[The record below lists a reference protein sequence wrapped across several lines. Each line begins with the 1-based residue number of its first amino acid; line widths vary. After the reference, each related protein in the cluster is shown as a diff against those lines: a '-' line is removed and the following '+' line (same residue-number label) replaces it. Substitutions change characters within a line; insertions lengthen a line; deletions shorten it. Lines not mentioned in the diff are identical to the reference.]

1 VGGQSGEINIYN
13 TSNGNLE
20 RTLPKHVDKVKN
32 TTVSAIQIAFLPGD
46 GELVYGGLG
55 GWVGLIDLATNKV
68 KIAFTAHTNTIF
80 AVNCSSDGKMIV
92 TSGGNQNETFVWN
105 PTNGKIISRL
115 CGAGKGIWGI
125 GWSQDGKSIGWGTKN
140 KAEDEEGNCP
150 LEEIF
155 RLDDFGP
162 GGPAFQTRFQQS
174 QTTDEKF
181 SARKRHLLTETG
193 EVILALL
200 IKVWN
205 KDEYAVDLPPGEHI
219 YSVSILPNRGKI
231 VLGGANAIY
240 IMDPQTQEK
249 KVLHGTTGHTLSIA
263 PSPDGKYFV
272 TGSSDQII
280 RIWKME
286 EDEPVMSIFIVG
298 RDWIAWTPQGYYACS
313 PHGERLLAWQINNT
327 AYKAPQVFP
336 ASRFRPSL
344 YQPAII
350 KYLIP
355 AGTLPYA
362 MAMAKKFDNALIS
375 ANSVLDVLPPEANLD
390 ASLTDDL
397 IIDKDSIAIKATA
410 KGSAKQP
417 ITAMRLL
424 VDGRPFNGKSG
435 VKRFDVPS
443 ENAEAAWDVPIA
455 PGPHTFAVIA
465 ETPVSK
471 GMTKT
476 TTITRK
482 GEVPKPNLYILSM
495 GISEYA
501 GPNHLPPFAAD
512 DAKKVARAFQ
522 NRSRELFGN
531 IEVRIL
537 TDHEA
542 TKKGMRE
549 GLDWL
554 ASKMTP
560 KDVGIVFYSGHGT
573 RDEQGRFCLCPID
586 IQPTDHISS
595 CLAGTEFKNRLDE
608 MPGRLVAILNS
619 CHSGEVTEHEK
630 PPPQTDSL
638 VQDLASEDSG
648 VVVMSASLGREY
660 AIGDNRVNAG
670 YFSIA
675 IVEGLDGYADINDDG
690 IVTIDELDK
699 YAYIRVRQLSE
710 GKQNSTTSIPTGIRP
725 FPLGTVPKG
734 GIP

>member
-1 VGGQSGEINIYN
+1 
-13 TSNGNLE
+13 
-20 RTLPKHVDKVKN
+20 
-32 TTVSAIQIAFLPGD
+32 
-46 GELVYGGLG
+46 
-55 GWVGLIDLATNKV
+55 
-68 KIAFTAHTNTIF
+68 
-80 AVNCSSDGKMIV
+80 
-92 TSGGNQNETFVWN
+92 
-105 PTNGKIISRL
+105 
-115 CGAGKGIWGI
+115 
-125 GWSQDGKSIGWGTKN
+125 
-140 KAEDEEGNCP
+140 
-150 LEEIF
+150 
-155 RLDDFGP
+155 
-162 GGPAFQTRFQQS
+162 
-174 QTTDEKF
+174 
-181 SARKRHLLTETG
+181 
-193 EVILALL
+193 
-200 IKVWN
+200 
-205 KDEYAVDLPPGEHI
+205 
-219 YSVSILPNRGKI
+219 
-231 VLGGANAIY
+231 
-240 IMDPQTQEK
+240 MDPQTKEMK
-249 KVLHGTTGHTLSIA
+249 TLYGSTGHTLSIA

-280 RIWKME
+280 RIWKPE
-286 EDEPVMSIFIVG
+286 LDEPVMSIFVVG
-298 RDWIAWTPQGYYACS
+298 RDWIAWTSQGYYACS

-327 AYKAPQVFP
+327 GLKAPQVFP
-336 ASRFRPSL
+336 AARFRPSL

-390 ASLTDDL
+390 PSLLDDL
-397 IIDKDSIAIKATA
+397 VIDKDSIAIKATA

-424 VDGRPFNGKSG
+424 VDGRPFKGKSG
-435 VKRFDVPS
+435 IKRFDIPS
-443 ENAEAAWDVPIA
+443 ENGEATWDVPLA

-476 TTITRK
+476 ATITRK

-495 GISEYA
+495 GISEYS
-501 GPNHLPPFAAD
+501 GPNHLPPSAAD

-522 NRSRELFGN
+522 NRSRELFAN

-542 TKKGMRE
+542 TKKGMLT

-560 KDVGIVFYSGHGT
+560 KDVGIVFFSGHGT
-573 RDEQGRFCLCPID
+573 RDEQGRYCLCPID
-586 IQPTDHISS
+586 IQPTDHITS
-595 CLAGTEFKNRLDE
+595 CLAGTEFKSRLDE

-630 PPPQTDSL
+630 PAAQSDSL

-660 AIGDNRVNAG
+660 AILDRRINAG
-670 YFSIA
+670 YFSYA
-675 IVEGLDGYADINDDG
+675 IVEGLEGYADINDDG
-690 IVTIDELDK
+690 VVTIDELDK
-699 YAYIRVRQLSE
+699 YAYKRVRELSE
-710 GKQNSTTSIPTGIRP
+710 GKQNPTTSIPSGIRP
-725 FPLGTVPKG
+725 FPLGSARKDLP
-734 GIP
+734 